1 MPTSCPG
8 ICNGD
13 RQDFFPSRGHPF
25 HNPNIADAA
34 RLERIAAALKAAI
47 AEARVLAAAD
57 LTIGPDVREII
68 RNAREMHDTYVEAL
82 LTNEPLAT
90 AHYRGVAD
98 STGNA
103 IDELEALVA
112 RADGKVN

>member
-1 MPTSCPG
+1 M
-8 ICNGD
+8 
-13 RQDFFPSRGHPF
+13 
-25 HNPNIADAA
+25 DAA
-34 RLERIAAALKAAI
+34 KLERIAAALKAAI

-68 RNAREMHDTYVEAL
+68 RNARDMHDMYVEAL

-98 STGNA
+98 ATGNA